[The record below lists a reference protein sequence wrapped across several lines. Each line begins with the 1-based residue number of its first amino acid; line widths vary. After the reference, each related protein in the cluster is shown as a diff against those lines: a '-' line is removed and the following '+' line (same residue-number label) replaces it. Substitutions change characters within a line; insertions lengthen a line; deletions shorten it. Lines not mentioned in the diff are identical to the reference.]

1 MPVRKVVDKDFG
13 KKLRDLRKTA
23 GLTQAALGKKV
34 GVHPVSIAQ
43 YEAGTCAPRE
53 ERAAKILA
61 FFHRREKIAAPQKPE
76 RRHRQRPHRRL
87 SKKEV
92 KVEAPEL
99 RKKGPAGDR
108 SFEVF
113 KTPARLGIVERDWL
127 DGQIETHVRSCGF
140 MLHEGHV
147 ALVIMKRQDLGALC
161 RLMLKVGGVQVR
173 GE

>member
-1 MPVRKVVDKDFG
+1 MSNFG
-13 KKLRDLRKTA
+13 KKLRDLRKAA

-61 FFHRREKIAAPQKPE
+61 FFHRREKTAAPPNLA
-76 RRHRQRPHRRL
+76 HRPCRPPRGR
-87 SKKEV
+87 SRKNEV
-92 KVEAPEL
+92 KQAEKVQAEL
-99 RKKGPAGDR
+99 PGPRKTGPSGDR
-108 SFEVF
+108 SFEVS
-113 KTPARLGIVERDWL
+113 KTPARLGIIERDWL

-147 ALVIMKRQDLGALC
+147 SLVIMKRQDLGALC